1 MYRTAYYAAG
11 IVLLLA
17 VCASTAGAQ
26 EPVSRQEMETLKQE
40 MQEMRALVG
49 ELKSIIQQQQGVIVD
64 LKKNAHEAEGAIAD
78 LKNDVHKVEVLAAH
92 DGDDAGGR
100 AVARTD
106 HAFDDL
112 LGSIT
117 PRISA
122 TGDFVAN
129 LGDDSHMGH
138 DMDRFDL
145 RGVDITFV
153 GEIDDKARAVFNLAY
168 HEDDI
173 SLEEAYLDVWS
184 ILPYKTDLRL
194 GLFRANFG
202 LLNTIHP
209 HALTQVDYP
218 AIYRVYLGHE
228 GYIDEGVG
236 LSGKIPSLWEQPFSW
251 SLQVL
256 NGKRHEHGHKD
267 DGHDDDADT
276 YKRLKD
282 FDDIV
287 YVARLNHG
295 FRASERLSV
304 NWGLSGLTG
313 RFDEHKNSA
322 RYYLEGVDLTFNWHP
337 FGHDD
342 FRRLRWQTEVFFSQ
356 VKGSGDN
363 DNAKGLYSFLD
374 YRFKPKWSTG
384 VRYDY
389 AQLPLERSDHLRE
402 YSAYLTYFYSP
413 NNRIRLQLKNSQ
425 PNFGKDINEIML
437 QWTFTLGRH
446 EHIEGEEH

>member
-1 MYRTAYYAAG
+1 MYRTAYYAVG
-11 IVLLLA
+11 MVLLL
-17 VCASTAGAQ
+17 VGCVSTAGAQ
-26 EPVSRQEMETLKQE
+26 EPVSRQELEAIKQE
-40 MQEMRALVG
+40 MQEMRKLVG
-49 ELKSIIQQQQGVIVD
+49 ELKDVIKEQQGVISG
-64 LKKNAHEAEGAIAD
+64 LKNEVHAQEQIAGADAHESAEGGEAS
-78 LKNDVHKVEVLAAH
+78 
-92 DGDDAGGR
+92 GDDHGIEEM
-100 AVARTD
+100 
-106 HAFDDL
+106 
-112 LGSIT
+112 LGSIK

-168 HEDDI
+168 HEDDV
-173 SLEEAYLDVWS
+173 SLEEGYLDVWS
-184 ILPYKTDLRL
+184 ILPYTTDVRL
-194 GLFRANFG
+194 GRFRANFG

-236 LSGKIPSLWEQPFSW
+236 LSGKFPSLWESPFAW

-256 NGKRHEHGHKD
+256 NGKRHEHGDEDDHD
-267 DGHDDDADT
+267 DGDDE
-276 YKRLKD
+276 YKRVKD
-282 FDDIV
+282 FDDVV
-287 YVARLNHG
+287 YVARLKHG
-295 FRASERLSV
+295 FRPADNLAFD
-304 NWGLSGLTG
+304 WGLSGLTG
-313 RFDEHKNSA
+313 RFEDDADSP
-322 RYYLEGVDLTFNWHP
+322 RYYLEGLDLTTTWHP
-337 FGHDD
+337 FGHEDY
-342 FRRLRWQTEVFFSQ
+342 RRLRWQTEAFLSQ
-356 VKGSGDN
+356 VDGGGVDENSWGY
-363 DNAKGLYSFLD
+363 YSFLD
-374 YRFKPKWSTG
+374 YRFKPKWSAG

-402 YSAYLTYFYSP
+402 YSAYLTHQYSP

-425 PNFGKDINEIML
+425 PNFSKDANEIML

>member
-1 MYRTAYYAAG
+1 MYRTAYYAVG
-11 IVLLLA
+11 IVLLFA
-17 VCASTAGAQ
+17 VCSSSAGAQ
-26 EPVSRQEMETLKQE
+26 EPVTRQELDAIKQE

-49 ELKSIIQQQQGVIVD
+49 ELKDVIKEQQEVISGLKTEVHEKEQIAGTAERRDAAADREDTDYSI
-64 LKKNAHEAEGAIAD
+64 ES
-78 LKNDVHKVEVLAAH
+78 
-92 DGDDAGGR
+92 
-100 AVARTD
+100 
-106 HAFDDL
+106 L
-112 LGSIT
+112 LGSIK

-122 TGDFVAN
+122 TGDFIAN

-168 HEDDI
+168 HEDDV

-236 LSGKIPSLWEQPFSW
+236 LSGKFPSFWEHPFSW
-251 SLQVL
+251 SLQVF
-256 NGKRHEHGHKD
+256 NGKRHEHGHD
-267 DGHDDDADT
+267 GGHDDDADE

-282 FDDIV
+282 FDDMV
-287 YVARLNHG
+287 YVARLKHA
-295 FRASERLSV
+295 FRPAQNLAFD
-304 NWGLSGLTG
+304 WGLSGLTG
-313 RFDEHKNSA
+313 RFEDDADSA
-322 RYYLEGVDLTFNWHP
+322 RYYLEGLDLTTTWHP
-337 FGHDD
+337 FGHED
-342 FRRLRWQTEVFFSQ
+342 FRRLRWQTEAFFSQ
-356 VKGSGDN
+356 VDGGGVDE
-363 DNAKGLYSFLD
+363 NAWGYYSFLD
-374 YRFKPKWSTG
+374 YRFKPKWSAG

-389 AQLPLERSDHLRE
+389 AQLPLEASDHLRE
-402 YSAYLTYFYSP
+402 YSAYLTHQYSP
-413 NNRIRLQLKNSQ
+413 NNRVRLQLKNSQ
-425 PNFGKDINEIML
+425 PNFGKDANEIML